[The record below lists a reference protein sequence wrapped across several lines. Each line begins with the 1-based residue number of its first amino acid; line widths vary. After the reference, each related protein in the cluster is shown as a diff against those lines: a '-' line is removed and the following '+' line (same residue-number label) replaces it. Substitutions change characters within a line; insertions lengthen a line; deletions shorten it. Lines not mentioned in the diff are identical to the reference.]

1 MAMHLL
7 SRFTFILIIILAAC
21 HAHAVDKGS
30 VGVIRV
36 GIFQFEPF
44 NLIDANQIPR
54 GLNVD
59 LLQAISRHQ
68 KWKPEFVP
76 VTWEEGLE
84 GLQKEKLDLMVSVA
98 YSKERAEIMDYS
110 HESVAELWGQVFVR
124 PEGRPINIDDLAGKR
139 IGVMS
144 KDISGINFIKM
155 AEKFGVLSEIVE
167 YPSHVEVFAA
177 VRKGDADAG
186 VAPQHFGLR
195 HSGDYNLVGS
205 SIMFSPFSIFFASK
219 KGKQHELLGGIDALL
234 SEWKRDKDSYYYARL
249 DFWLGNHIHKA
260 KIPVWLIYSSIL
272 GAVTILVFA
281 GFALLLNITVRRR
294 TKELRESETKFRSL
308 AESSRDYITRYDSQG
323 RFTYMNPAGLAA
335 FEKDEMEI
343 IGKTHKEC
351 GFPEEQSAI
360 WEAEIKQVFD
370 SGEPYQTE
378 SSWDSPFGTIYFDW
392 HLTPEY
398 DSKGR
403 ISSVLGV
410 SRDITE
416 RTQLEK
422 IQIFLA
428 ETSLGTD
435 DESFFYVLA
444 RFLARNLGM
453 DFVCID
459 RLEGDGLIA
468 RTVAVWCDG
477 QFEDNVIYAL
487 KDTPC
492 KEVVDNSLC
501 CYPENVSQLF
511 PNDTVLKKLQAESY
525 VGVPL
530 LSHTGNPIGL
540 IAVIGRRPLD
550 NRRLVEATLKMVAVR
565 AAGEMERLD
574 TEIALRQSEEQYRLI
589 FTTAQEGIWG
599 MGANMRTIF
608 VNPRMAAMLGYE
620 PEEMMGSLLE
630 DYFFQDEN
638 PADHFQRMRER
649 RQGRDDHYQCRFR
662 HKDGH
667 SIWVSVSATAQM
679 DKEGHFVGSFGMFTD
694 ITGHKHAEEERKVL
708 TAQLLQ
714 AQKME
719 AIGTLAG
726 GIAHD
731 FNNILGA
738 IIGYAEMI
746 QDDCSGSADSTVKH
760 DIKQILKAGNR
771 AKNLVKQ
778 ILSFSRQAKAR
789 QIHLHP
795 AIIISEAIKML
806 RASLPTTIKIEQD
819 IDPDAGV
826 ILADPTQIHQ
836 IVMNLCTNAFHA
848 MERNGGTLT
857 VSLHRKVLSQHDPA
871 INNLMQPGKY
881 VQLSIKDI
889 GTGIAPEIL
898 EKIYDPYFT
907 TKELGKGTG
916 MGLAMVHGIVQS
928 SGGSIICNS
937 KLGEGTVFHITLP
950 IIETHIL
957 HEIESPELI
966 PAGREHILLIDDE
979 EMLIEMSRV
988 MFERLGY
995 RVTTR
1000 TNSTEALTIFR
1011 NSPESFDLV
1020 ITDQTMP
1027 GMTGTNLA
1035 RLMLQIRPDIPI
1047 ILCTGYS
1054 SNVSEEEANSIG
1066 IKAYALKPLAKKDI
1080 GNLIRK
1086 VLDGVSINQE

>member
-7 SRFTFILIIILAAC
+7 SRFTFILIPILIAC
-21 HAHAVDKGS
+21 HVYADDRGPA
-30 VGVIRV
+30 GVIRV

-98 YSKERAEIMDYS
+98 YSQERAEVMDYG

-124 PEGRPINIDDLAGKR
+124 PEGGLRNIDDLAGKR

-155 AEKFGVLSEIVE
+155 AEKFGVLCKIVE
-167 YPSHVEVFAA
+167 YTDHAEVFAA
-177 VRKGDADAG
+177 VRMGETDAG
-186 VAPQHFGLR
+186 VAPQHYGLR

-219 KGKQHELLGGIDALL
+219 KGKQHELLGRIDAML

-249 DFWLGNHIHKA
+249 DFWLGNHIHGA
-260 KIPVWLIYSSIL
+260 KIPVWLTYSSIL

-281 GFALLLNITVRRR
+281 GFALLLNMTVRRR
-294 TKELRESETKFRSL
+294 TRELRESETKFRSL
-308 AESSRDYITRYDSQG
+308 AESSRDYITRYDRQG

-343 IGKTHKEC
+343 FGKTHKEC

-370 SGEPYQTE
+370 SGQPYQTE
-378 SSWDSPFGTIYFDW
+378 SSWQSPFGTIYFDW

-410 SRDITE
+410 SRDITD
-416 RTQLEK
+416 RTHLEK

-428 ETSLGTD
+428 ETSIGTD

-444 RFLARNLGM
+444 RFLARNLDL
-453 DFVCID
+453 DFVCVD
-459 RLEGDGLIA
+459 RLEGDGLTA
-468 RTVAVWCDG
+468 RSVAVWRDG
-477 QFEDNVIYAL
+477 QFKDNVNYAL
-487 KDTPC
+487 RDTPFG
-492 KEVVDNSLC
+492 ETVDQSIC
-501 CYPENVSQLF
+501 CFPENVSQIF
-511 PNDTVLKKLQAESY
+511 PNDTMLKELQAESY

-530 LSHTGNPIGL
+530 FSHTGLPIGL
-540 IAVIGRRPLD
+540 ISVIGRRPLD
-550 NRRLVEATLKMVAVR
+550 NSHLVEATLKMVAVR

-599 MGANMRTIF
+599 IDANMRTIF

-638 PADHFQRMRER
+638 PAGHFQRMRER
-649 RQGRDDHYQCRFR
+649 RQGWDDHYQCRLR

-667 SIWVSVSATAQM
+667 SIWATVSATAQM
-679 DKEGHFVGSFGMFTD
+679 DKEGRFVGSFGMFTD

-746 QDDCSGSADSTVKH
+746 QDDCSGSAGSTVKH

-789 QIHLHP
+789 QIHLQP
-795 AIIISEAIKML
+795 AIIVSEAIKML

-836 IVMNLCTNAFHA
+836 IVINLCTNAFHA
-848 MERNGGTLT
+848 MEKNGGTLT
-857 VSLHRKVLSQHDPA
+857 VSLHRKVLSQDDPA
-871 INNLMQPGKY
+871 IKNLMQPGRY

-907 TKELGKGTG
+907 TKESGKGTG

-928 SGGSIICNS
+928 SGGSTICNS
-937 KLGEGTVFHITLP
+937 QPGKGTAFHITLP
-950 IIETHIL
+950 IIETHLL
-957 HEIESPELI
+957 HEIESAELI

-979 EMLIEMSRV
+979 EMLVEMSRV

-1000 TNSTEALTIFR
+1000 MNSTEALTLFR
-1011 NSPESFDLV
+1011 DSPESFDLV

-1035 RLMLQIRPDIPI
+1035 RRMLQIRPDIPI

-1080 GNLIRK
+1080 GNLIRS
-1086 VLDGVSINQE
+1086 VLDGVAINQE

>member
-1 MAMHLL
+1 
-7 SRFTFILIIILAAC
+7 
-21 HAHAVDKGS
+21 
-30 VGVIRV
+30 
-36 GIFQFEPF
+36 
-44 NLIDANQIPR
+44 
-54 GLNVD
+54 
-59 LLQAISRHQ
+59 
-68 KWKPEFVP
+68 
-76 VTWEEGLE
+76 
-84 GLQKEKLDLMVSVA
+84 
-98 YSKERAEIMDYS
+98 MDYS

-124 PEGRPINIDDLAGKR
+124 PEGRLINIDDLAGKR

-144 KDISGINFIKM
+144 KDISGINFIKV
-155 AEKFGVLSEIVE
+155 AEKFGVLSQIVK
-167 YPSHVEVFAA
+167 YPSHAEVFAA

-195 HSGDYNLVGS
+195 HASEFHLVSS
-205 SIMFSPFSIFFASK
+205 SIMFSPFSIYFAGK
-219 KGKQHELLGGIDALL
+219 KGKHHELLGNIDAQL
-234 SEWKRDKDSYYYARL
+234 SEWKRDKDSYYYDRL
-249 DFWLGNHIHKA
+249 NFWMGNHFHSTE
-260 KIPVWLIYSSIL
+260 IPLWLSYTIVLGTIIIL
-272 GAVTILVFA
+272 GFA
-281 GFALLLNITVRRR
+281 GFTLLLNETVKRR
-294 TKELRESETKFRSL
+294 TKELKESEIKFRSL
-308 AESSRDYITRYDSQG
+308 AESSRDYITRYDRQG
-323 RFTYMNPAGLAA
+323 RITYMNPAGLAA
-335 FEKDEMEI
+335 FDRNEEQV
-343 IGKTHKEC
+343 IGRTHKES
-351 GFPEEQSAI
+351 GFPEEQSAV
-360 WEAEIKQVFD
+360 WETNIKQVFEN
-370 SGEPYQTE
+370 GEPYQTDCSFC
-378 SSWDSPFGTIYFDW
+378 SSTGTVYLDW

-398 DSKGR
+398 DSKGE

-428 ETSLGTD
+428 ETSTGTD

-444 RFLARNLGM
+444 RFLASNLGM

-468 RTVAVWCDG
+468 KTVAVWCDDH
-477 QFEDNVIYAL
+477 FEDDVSYAL

-492 KEVVDNSLC
+492 GEVVDNSLC

-511 PNDTVLKKLQAESY
+511 PNDTVLKELRAESY

-574 TEIALRQSEEQYRLI
+574 AEIALRQSEEQYRLI
-589 FTTAQEGIWG
+589 FTTTQEGIWG
-599 MGANMRTIF
+599 VDANMQTIF

-620 PEEMMGSLLE
+620 PEEMMGSLME
-630 DYFFQDEN
+630 DYFFQDED
-638 PADHFQRMRER
+638 PAEHFLRMQER

-662 HKDGH
+662 HKDGR
-667 SIWVSVSATAQM
+667 SVWTSVSATAQM
-679 DKEGHFVGSFGMFTD
+679 DKAGCFVGSFGMFTD
-694 ITGHKHAEEERKVL
+694 ITDHKQAEEEKKVL
-708 TAQLLQ
+708 MAQLLQ

-746 QDDCSGSADSTVKH
+746 QDDCSGSADSTIKH

-778 ILSFSRQAKAR
+778 ILSFSRQAQAR
-789 QIHLHP
+789 QIHLQP
-795 AIIISEAIKML
+795 AVIIGEVLKML
-806 RASLPTTIKIEQD
+806 RASLPATIKIEQD

-836 IVMNLCTNAFHA
+836 IMMNLCTNAFHA
-848 MERNGGTLT
+848 MENNGGTLT
-857 VSLHRKVLSQHDPA
+857 ISLQRKVLSQNDPS
-871 INNLMQPGKY
+871 LKSHMQPGNY
-881 VQLSIKDI
+881 IQLSIKDI

-907 TKELGKGTG
+907 TKEVGKGTG

-928 SGGSIICNS
+928 SGGSILCNS
-937 KLGEGTVFHITLP
+937 QLGEGTVFHINLP
-950 IIETHIL
+950 AIETHLL
-957 HEIESPELI
+957 HEIEPGEEI
-966 PAGREHILLIDDE
+966 PAGLEHILLIDDE
-979 EMLIEMSRV
+979 EMLIKMSKI
-988 MFERLGY
+988 MLERLGY

-1000 TNSTEALTIFR
+1000 MNGNEALATFR

-1035 RLMLQIRPDIPI
+1035 GLMLQIRPDMPI

-1054 SNVSEEEANSIG
+1054 SNVSEEEVRSIG

-1086 VLDGVSINQE
+1086 VLDEAAKN

>member
-1 MAMHLL
+1 
-7 SRFTFILIIILAAC
+7 
-21 HAHAVDKGS
+21 
-30 VGVIRV
+30 
-36 GIFQFEPF
+36 
-44 NLIDANQIPR
+44 
-54 GLNVD
+54 
-59 LLQAISRHQ
+59 
-68 KWKPEFVP
+68 
-76 VTWEEGLE
+76 
-84 GLQKEKLDLMVSVA
+84 
-98 YSKERAEIMDYS
+98 
-110 HESVAELWGQVFVR
+110 
-124 PEGRPINIDDLAGKR
+124 
-139 IGVMS
+139 
-144 KDISGINFIKM
+144 
-155 AEKFGVLSEIVE
+155 
-167 YPSHVEVFAA
+167 
-177 VRKGDADAG
+177 
-186 VAPQHFGLR
+186 
-195 HSGDYNLVGS
+195 
-205 SIMFSPFSIFFASK
+205 
-219 KGKQHELLGGIDALL
+219 
-234 SEWKRDKDSYYYARL
+234 
-249 DFWLGNHIHKA
+249 
-260 KIPVWLIYSSIL
+260 
-272 GAVTILVFA
+272 
-281 GFALLLNITVRRR
+281 
-294 TKELRESETKFRSL
+294 
-308 AESSRDYITRYDSQG
+308 
-323 RFTYMNPAGLAA
+323 
-335 FEKDEMEI
+335 
-343 IGKTHKEC
+343 
-351 GFPEEQSAI
+351 
-360 WEAEIKQVFD
+360 
-370 SGEPYQTE
+370 
-378 SSWDSPFGTIYFDW
+378 
-392 HLTPEY
+392 
-398 DSKGR
+398 
-403 ISSVLGV
+403 
-410 SRDITE
+410 
-416 RTQLEK
+416 
-422 IQIFLA
+422 
-428 ETSLGTD
+428 
-435 DESFFYVLA
+435 
-444 RFLARNLGM
+444 
-453 DFVCID
+453 
-459 RLEGDGLIA
+459 
-468 RTVAVWCDG
+468 
-477 QFEDNVIYAL
+477 
-487 KDTPC
+487 
-492 KEVVDNSLC
+492 
-501 CYPENVSQLF
+501 
-511 PNDTVLKKLQAESY
+511 
-525 VGVPL
+525 
-530 LSHTGNPIGL
+530 
-540 IAVIGRRPLD
+540 
-550 NRRLVEATLKMVAVR
+550 
-565 AAGEMERLD
+565 
-574 TEIALRQSEEQYRLI
+574 
-589 FTTAQEGIWG
+589 

>member
-1 MAMHLL
+1 MPLHLFL
-7 SRFTFILIIILAAC
+7 RFTLIFILVLSPCLADA
-21 HAHAVDKGS
+21 AERGPAGI
-30 VGVIRV
+30 IRV
-36 GIFQFEPF
+36 GIFNIEPF
-44 NLIDANQIPR
+44 NMIDAKGVPH

-59 LLQAISRHQ
+59 LLQEISRLQ
-68 KWKPEFVP
+68 KWTPEFVP
-76 VTWEEGLE
+76 VNWAEGLD
-84 GLQKEKLDLMVSVA
+84 GLQKEELDLMVSVA
-98 YSKERAEIMDYS
+98 YSQERAEVMDYG

-124 PEGRPINIDDLAGKR
+124 PEGRNTNIDDLAGKR

-155 AEKFGVLSEIVE
+155 AKNFGVLYQLIE
-167 YPSHVEVFAA
+167 YPSHAEVFAA
-177 VRKGDADAG
+177 VQRGDADAG

-195 HSGDYNLVGS
+195 HAKDYNLVGS

-219 KGKQHELLGGIDALL
+219 KGAQHELLGSIDSQLT
-234 SEWKRDKDSYYYARL
+234 EWKRDKDSYYYDRL
-249 DFWLGNHIHKA
+249 NFWMGSHFLKT
-260 KIPVWLIYSSIL
+260 KIPSWLTYTFVLSIIIIL
-272 GAVTILVFA
+272 GFA
-281 GFALLLNITVRRR
+281 GFTLLLNKTVKRR
-294 TKELRESETKFRSL
+294 TKELKESETKFRSL
-308 AESSRDYITRYDSQG
+308 AESSRDSITRYDRQG
-323 RFTYMNPAGLAA
+323 RITYMNPAGLAA
-335 FEKDEMEI
+335 FDKTEGEI
-343 IGKTHKEC
+343 LGKTHKEI
-351 GFPEEQSAI
+351 GFPEERDVA
-360 WEAEIKQVFD
+360 WETRIKQVFEM
-370 SGEPYQTE
+370 GEPYQAE
-378 SSWDSPFGTIYFDW
+378 CSFHGSAGMVYLDW

-398 DSKGR
+398 DSKGE

-428 ETSLGTD
+428 ETSTGTD

-477 QFEDNVIYAL
+477 QFKDDVSYAL

-492 KEVVDNSLC
+492 GEVVDKSLC
-501 CYPENVSQLF
+501 CYPENVSQFF
-511 PNDTVLKKLQAESY
+511 PNDIVLKELQAESY

-530 LSHTGNPIGL
+530 LSHTGSPIGL

-574 TEIALRQSEEQYRLI
+574 AEIALRQSEEQYRLI

-599 MGANMRTIF
+599 MDAAMQTIF

-630 DYFFQDEN
+630 DYFFQGED

-649 RQGRDDHYQCRFR
+649 RQGRDDHYQCRFQ

-667 SIWVSVSATAQM
+667 SVWTSVSATAQM
-679 DKEGHFVGSFGMFTD
+679 DRDGCFFGSFGMFTD
-694 ITGHKHAEEERKVL
+694 ITEHKQAEEEKKAL
-708 TAQLLQ
+708 MAQLLQ

-746 QDDCSGSADSTVKH
+746 QDDCPVGSSINQ

-771 AKNLVKQ
+771 AKDLVKQ
-778 ILSFSRQAKAR
+778 ILAFSRQAKAAE
-789 QIHLHP
+789 IHLQP
-795 AIIISEAIKML
+795 AVITSEAVKML
-806 RASLPTTIKIEQD
+806 RASLPATIKIEQN

-836 IVMNLCTNAFHA
+836 IMMNLCTNAFHA
-848 MERNGGTLT
+848 MENDGGTLT
-857 VSLHRKVLSQHDPA
+857 ISLQRKELFQDDPA
-871 INNLMQPGKY
+871 LKNHMQPGNY
-881 VQLSIKDI
+881 IQLSIKDV
-889 GTGIAPEIL
+889 GTGIDPEIL
-898 EKIYDPYFT
+898 GKIYDPYFT
-907 TKELGKGTG
+907 TKEVGKGTG

-928 SGGSIICNS
+928 SGGSILCKS
-937 KLGEGTVFHITLP
+937 QFGKGTVFHITLP
-950 IIETHIL
+950 VVETHLL
-957 HEIESPELI
+957 HEIESAELI
-966 PAGREHILLIDDE
+966 PAGLEHILLIDDE
-979 EMLIEMSRV
+979 EMLIKMSKV
-988 MFERLGY
+988 MLERLGY

-1000 TNSTEALTIFR
+1000 MDSNEALATFR
-1011 NSPESFDLV
+1011 TSPKSFDLV

-1027 GMTGTNLA
+1027 GLTGTNLA
-1035 RLMLQIRPDIPI
+1035 RHMLQIRPDIPI

-1054 SNVSEEEANSIG
+1054 SNVSEEEASSIG

-1086 VLDGVSINQE
+1086 VLDEAAKN